1 MDSIRKQLFRELG
14 QNTLLSVLIF
24 AALFVVLYFVELL
37 HPSIAGKLL
46 QWHLAGGVINW
57 AFIVGIP
64 ASVFGTA
71 YVLAIRNPQN
81 YTGFY
86 LGVVMSVLLALQ
98 FYLQGNYDLVVLYL
112 CIFVPFQIKSLVG
125 WRQGALNPEKSS
137 GFTPMFLNVK
147 GMLLTLTVAV
157 LLVVVDYVFVTLVQ
171 NGDGWT
177 DNWVLKLTG
186 GISIAASF
194 LANFLMIY
202 KKNDAWLCWVVYCIA
217 NIIFFVVLN
226 NVFSIVLFVVLF
238 LINSSAQFAWMR
250 NTHPADFGWAGSREY
265 IEKLIEQRTAALMR
279 RDGRREMALKRI
291 EQWHLR
297 QLERNRKEQAELLTR
312 INAIEVKFGHIVDV
326 VNRRIFDGAVE
337 IQKGK
342 IVRITEAV
350 VPETAPYIMP
360 GFYDSHIHIEST
372 LLTPDQYARL
382 AVEQGTIGVITD
394 PHEIAN
400 VLGLDGVKYMIDNG
414 KKVRFHFHFAAPACV
429 PATPFETSGAT
440 IDSKMVAEL
449 LQRDEV
455 YGLGEMMNV
464 PGVLSNDPETMA
476 KINATLAAGK
486 IVDGH
491 SPALTGDDLKKYRA
505 AGISTDHEC
514 TTLAEARERVKL
526 GMTIQIREG
535 SAACDFDALAP
546 IIAEAPGQ
554 VMFCSDDKYPDEI
567 GHGYLNAMCRRAI
580 HRGLPLWDVLTA
592 ACVTPLKLYG
602 LKHGLLQVGDNAD
615 FIIVDNLQEFN
626 LQETYIDGQRVVADG
641 LCTDKIIVDDT
652 PLDTNYPNHFLAEPI
667 TVDDIKVPACED
679 KKIKVIGTTEGS
691 LLTTQIVVEPKIVNG
706 LVVSDTEHDVL
717 KLVCLSRHSKAKPVV
732 GFIQGFG
739 LKRGAIA
746 STIGHDSH
754 NIIALGATDE
764 DIVRAI
770 NTIIE
775 MKGGLVVVDGK
786 DMVELALPIA
796 GLMSYRNGVKVAKRH
811 LQLKNFAE
819 RLGCRYKAPFMTM
832 AFMSLSVIPE
842 IKLTDKGLFDAT
854 KFEFTD
860 LFV

>member
-1 MDSIRKQLFRELG
+1 M
-14 QNTLLSVLIF
+14 
-24 AALFVVLYFVELL
+24 
-37 HPSIAGKLL
+37 
-46 QWHLAGGVINW
+46 
-57 AFIVGIP
+57 IV
-64 ASVFGTA
+64 
-71 YVLAIRNPQN
+71 R
-81 YTGFY
+81 
-86 LGVVMSVLLALQ
+86 
-98 FYLQGNYDLVVLYL
+98 
-112 CIFVPFQIKSLVG
+112 
-125 WRQGALNPEKSS
+125 
-137 GFTPMFLNVK
+137 
-147 GMLLTLTVAV
+147 
-157 LLVVVDYVFVTLVQ
+157 
-171 NGDGWT
+171 
-177 DNWVLKLTG
+177 
-186 GISIAASF
+186 
-194 LANFLMIY
+194 
-202 KKNDAWLCWVVYCIA
+202 
-217 NIIFFVVLN
+217 
-226 NVFSIVLFVVLF
+226 
-238 LINSSAQFAWMR
+238 
-250 NTHPADFGWAGSREY
+250 
-265 IEKLIEQRTAALMR
+265 
-279 RDGRREMALKRI
+279 
-291 EQWHLR
+291 
-297 QLERNRKEQAELLTR
+297 
-312 INAIEVKFGHIVDV
+312 GHIVDV
-326 VNRRIFDGAVE
+326 LNRRMFDGE
-337 IQKGK
+337 IEFENGK
-342 IVRITEAV
+342 IVRRTEVAV
-350 VPETAPYIMP
+350 PDNAPYIMP

-372 LLTPDQYARL
+372 LLTPEHYARL

-400 VLGLDGVKYMIDNG
+400 VLGVDGVNYMIDSG

-429 PATPFETSGAT
+429 PATPFETAGAT
-440 IDSKMVAEL
+440 VDSRMVTEL
-449 LQRDEV
+449 LKRDEV

-464 PGVLSNDPETMA
+464 PGVLSNDPETIA

-491 SPALTGDDLKKYRA
+491 SPALTGDDLKKYQA

-567 GHGYLNAMCRRAI
+567 GQGYLNAMCRRAI

-615 FIIVDNLQEFN
+615 FIVVDNLQEFN
-626 LQETYIDGQRVVADG
+626 LQETYIDGYHVVDDG
-641 LCTDKIIVDDT
+641 LCTEQIVIDDT

-667 TVDDIKVPACED
+667 TVDDIAVPAHEGN
-679 KKIKVIGTTEGS
+679 IKVIGTTEGS
-691 LLTTQIVVEPKIVNG
+691 LLTTQMLMTPKIENG
-706 LVVSDTEHDVL
+706 LVVSDIPHDVL
-717 KLVCLSRHSKAKPVV
+717 KLVCLSRHSKAKPVM
-732 GFIQGFG
+732 GFIHGFG
-739 LKRGAIA
+739 LRRGAIA

-764 DIVRAI
+764 DIVCAI

-786 DMVELALPIA
+786 DAVELALPIA
-796 GLMSYRNGVKVAKRH
+796 GLMSYRNGARVAKRH
-811 LQLKNFAE
+811 YQLKNFAE

-860 LFV
+860 LFVK